1 MKIINTSWNRKI
13 LNYLW
18 LVLVLSFIVP
28 LINMPYVIN
37 NEFLMEFFLFERV
50 IKPSFFNCIIM
61 IFLEYSF
68 KKNKKHSYFLLIIG
82 VTLMAN
88 VLMYIHQEARYSML
102 SMYMIPIFLSVF
114 TLDIFKIK
122 FAFIISFISIFFI
135 NTYTNILDL
144 DIVSF
149 ISFSAILASA
159 YFLGIKLTI
168 RYKELNE
175 NLITSIKNEQEL
187 FYKNIY
193 MERLSK
199 IDLATNLYNHKT
211 FHEYLEKLLIQYKED
226 EFELHLAL
234 LDLDKFKEVN
244 DTYGH
249 STGDCVISKT
259 AKILLEN
266 VDSNDFVARYG
277 GEEFAIIFTEKNRTK
292 ALELVE
298 KIRRKVEENT
308 YIEMNNKNITI
319 SIGFASAHENYS
331 KNDLFNLADNR
342 LYCAKH
348 HGRNQ
353 VIFQ

>member
-1 MKIINTSWNRKI
+1 
-13 LNYLW
+13 
-18 LVLVLSFIVP
+18 
-28 LINMPYVIN
+28 
-37 NEFLMEFFLFERV
+37 
-50 IKPSFFNCIIM
+50 
-61 IFLEYSF
+61 
-68 KKNKKHSYFLLIIG
+68 
-82 VTLMAN
+82 
-88 VLMYIHQEARYSML
+88 ML

-135 NTYTNILDL
+135 NTYTNILVL

-298 KIRRKVEENT
+298 TIRRKVEENT